1 MMFKEFSVYEKSK
14 TDITEEG
21 RLIAFVDKEMEVSEV
36 VDFLKK
42 NKILVDYE
50 GSRVIVIRKDG
61 ISIDMTVERFLEI
74 NS

>member
-1 MMFKEFSVYEKSK
+1 MFKEFSVYEKTK
-14 TDITEEG
+14 TGVTEEG